1 MQLLFCHPAASAA
14 EAGYWI
20 DALRE
25 RLGTAGH
32 DAVGFTVWTPAVP
45 APPADYA
52 LLWNPPPAAL
62 AGQTRLRAVFALGAG
77 VDALLAGGALP
88 AGVPLLRLED
98 AGMAEQ
104 MVEYVLHAL
113 LRWQR
118 RFAEYDALAACAGW
132 RTLAPRPRPLIA
144 VLGLGALGGA
154 VAAACAALGYR
165 VRGWSR
171 SPRTLA
177 GVECHAGADGFAACL
192 DGAGALINLLPLT
205 AATRGLLDARAFA
218 RLAPGALFVNPARGA
233 HVVEAD
239 LLAALGDGRLS
250 AAVLDAFTTEP
261 LPADHPLRRL
271 ANVTITPHI
280 AALTRIGDA
289 ADSIAARIVAIEAG
303 MTVGGRVE
311 TQRGY

>member
-25 RLGTAGH
+25 RLGAAGH

>member
-1 MQLLFCHPAASAA
+1 MQLLFCHPGAGAA
-14 EAGYWI
+14 ELACWSE
-20 DALRE
+20 ALRA
-25 RLGTAGH
+25 RLGAAGH
-32 DAVGFTVWTPAVP
+32 GTVGFAVWTPAGGAP
-45 APPADYA
+45 AADYA

-88 AGVPLLRLED
+88 AGVPLLRLAD

-118 RFAEYDALAACAGW
+118 RFAEYDALAARAGW
-132 RTLAPRPRPLIA
+132 RTLAPRPRPVLA

-171 SPRTLA
+171 TPHTRA
-177 GVECHAGADGFAACL
+177 GVECHAGAEGFATCL
-192 DGAGALINLLPLT
+192 DGAGALIDLLPLT

-239 LLAALGDGRLS
+239 LLAALGSGQLS
-250 AAVLDAFTTEP
+250 AAVLDAFATEP
-261 LPADHPLRRL
+261 LPAEHPLRRL

-289 ADSIAARIVAIEAG
+289 ADSIAARIAAIEAG
-303 MTVGGRVE
+303 TAVDGRVE
-311 TQRGY
+311 AQRGY